1 MSQPQASKGPTTG
14 THPLRGRWAKFA
26 QAVLDADGDWVELD
40 VGDGVKQSR
49 GYAEVYRF
57 VGAQFAEVRKVG
69 GILYGRMREPK

>member
-40 VGDGVKQSR
+40 VSDVPKQSR

-57 VGAQFAEVRKVG
+57 VGTRFAEVRKIK
-69 GILYGRMREPK
+69 GILYGRMKESK